1 MKKKIG
7 LIFFLLIVS
16 IILIV
21 IILLLVRTFSKK
33 TSRVENYKVKESISV
48 ESGDK
53 LPKVSSYFDGD
64 YPKDVKIKYF
74 YRGVEVTDRKDYFY
88 YEEHHSYYTMG
99 VFELEVD
106 IVGDVTYS
114 SKLIISDSKEPSVK
128 FKDLTVKSYTKYD
141 AKDFIDEYSDNSH
154 LEEYTATFVD
164 GVYEEIGDYEI
175 KLKVCD
181 MQENCI
187 TENAKLKIIPGDIT
201 IGDYKLDYGKYTGEI
216 CDENADIKHC
226 EKSVI
231 YILGDKIKL
240 NDGTLKKYIVDKR
253 NLILSNGESFRVIGD
268 NEIEYQNSLKPIYRF
283 VEEA

>member
-7 LIFFLLIVS
+7 LIFFLLVVS
-16 IILIV
+16 VILITV
-21 IILLLVRTFSKK
+21 VLLLIKSFSKK
-33 TSRVENYKVKESISV
+33 ADRVETYKIKESVTV
-48 ESGDK
+48 EAGDK
-53 LPKVSSYFDGD
+53 LPKASSYFEGD
-64 YPKDVKIKYF
+64 YPKDVKIKYY

-88 YEEHHSYYTMG
+88 YEDQHSRYAMG

-128 FKDLTVKSYTKYD
+128 VKDLTIKSYTEYD
-141 AKDFIDEYSDNSH
+141 VKDFIDEYSDNSH
-154 LEEYTATFVD
+154 LEEYTATFVGD
-164 GVYEEIGDYEI
+164 VYEEMGDYEI

-181 MQENCI
+181 TQENCT
-187 TENAKLKIIPGDIT
+187 TENAKLKIIPGDVT

-253 NLILSNGESFRVIGD
+253 NLILSNGEVFRVIGD
-268 NEIEYQNSLKPIYRF
+268 NKLEYQNSLKPIYTF